1 MVEPI
6 LTEKQALNQNVRAC
20 FEPMA
25 ASRLS
30 GHALEQGRR
39 NHPSTRS
46 ADSGYEGRVGEQGVG

>member
-1 MVEPI
+1 MP
-6 LTEKQALNQNVRAC
+6 EKQALIQSVRAC

-25 ASRLS
+25 ASQLS

-46 ADSGYEGRVGEQGVG
+46 ADSGYEGRVVEQGVG